1 MALQTN
7 VVVVAGRVSRDAE
20 EKAFANGGKVVSLDI
35 GFLESTYKD
44 RNSGKWVYKNGFI
57 TVKKSFSAEAS
68 SEYISSLAKGMH
80 VVVQGR
86 LGFEQW
92 GEGQAKRSRVVLV
105 ADKIT
110 PLDAPS
116 GSESLSRREQKRG
129 SGGNRDGSYP
139 SYDAPDPDADPDG
152 GDIPF

>member
-7 VVVVAGRVSRDAE
+7 VVIVAGRVSRDAE
-20 EKAFANGGKVVSLDI
+20 TKEFNNGGKIVSFDI

-44 RNSGKWVYKNGFI
+44 NKSGKWVYKNGFV
-57 TVKKSFSAEAS
+57 TVKKNFSAEANAD
-68 SEYISSLAKGMH
+68 YVANLAKGMH
-80 VVVQGR
+80 VVIQGK

-105 ADKIT
+105 ADKIST
-110 PLDAPS
+110 LDAPT
-116 GSESLSRREQKRG
+116 GSESASRKEQKRG
-129 SGGNRDGSYP
+129 SGGNRDGGYP
-139 SYDAPDPDADPDG
+139 DYDAPDPDADEG